1 MDGLNYISQHL
12 SLFIF
17 PGVFSAIRYL
27 EAKNSVSLNN
37 IRCIWLILSSIVL
50 GVCWR
55 AASIDAFGTGLS
67 LDSLVNFLV
76 VSIYF
81 FTLIFLFL
89 FWELFVF
96 AKSPDQKGIQR
107 VQPKRLKPALNRMGL
122 YSLAIC
128 VLNTLL
134 GLYCHYNH
142 EIAQWAN
149 RHGIFEAV
157 LSESLSLLSLTTWVL
172 NPLLCY
178 FALPRFLGDV
188 AATTDSLKKCVL
200 PKISQYRD
208 RLAPFINTI
217 EDLAHQD
224 PPPQPE
230 STSSN
235 TVDTPDSTPK
245 EKVES
250 RATEGICK
258 CPCCEHGQIVVGK
271 DYYICTGMGTDCE
284 FSFPMTLFGATIT
297 EDHIKDLAAG
307 RPTAPPLF
315 LWPKNGKYGL
325 ARITGFVVPTEN
337 GRKRF
342 SRRFIFLD

>member
-17 PGVFSAIRYL
+17 PGIFSVIRYF
-27 EAKNSVSLNN
+27 ESKNSGSLNN
-37 IRCIWLILSSIVL
+37 IKSIWIILSSIAL

-55 AASIDAFGTGLS
+55 AASIEAFGTGLS

-107 VQPKRLKPALNRMGL
+107 VQPQRLKLAFNRMGL

-128 VLNTLL
+128 ILNVLL

-157 LSESLSLLSLTTWVL
+157 LSESLSLLSLATWVL

-178 FALPRFLGDV
+178 FALPRFLTNIE
-188 AATTDSLKKCVL
+188 ATADSLKNWAL
-200 PKISQYRD
+200 TKIPQYRD
-208 RLAPFINTI
+208 KLASFVNAV

-224 PPPQPE
+224 PPPQHE

-235 TVDTPDSTPK
+235 TANTPASTPK
-245 EKVES
+245 EKVET

-307 RPTAPPLF
+307 RPTAPTLF
-315 LWPKNGKYGL
+315 LWPGNGKYGL
-325 ARITGFVVPTEN
+325 ACITGFVVPTEN

>member
-17 PGVFSAIRYL
+17 PGVFSVIRYF

-37 IRCIWLILSSIVL
+37 IRSIWIILSSIVL

-55 AASIDAFGTGLS
+55 AASIEAFGTELS
-67 LDSLVNFLV
+67 LGSLVTFLV
-76 VSIYF
+76 VSIYL
-81 FTLIFLFL
+81 FTLILLFL
-89 FWELFVF
+89 FQELLVF
-96 AKSPDQKGIQR
+96 TKTPDQKESQR
-107 VQPKRLKPALNRMGL
+107 VQPQCLKLAFNRMGL

-128 VLNTLL
+128 IMNVLL

-157 LSESLSLLSLTTWVL
+157 LSESLSFLSLTTWVL

-178 FALPRFLGDV
+178 FALPRFRGGV
-188 AATTDSLKKCVL
+188 AAAADSLKKCVL

-230 STSSN
+230 SASSN

-245 EKVES
+245 EKVEP

-307 RPTAPPLF
+307 RPTAPTLF